1 MSLMQGIFESRIAF
15 TNPTAL
21 AKPKNEVKTHT
32 APLILQKLMTLGAA
46 PTGTRSVVQSCQGTA
61 V

>member
-1 MSLMQGIFESRIAF
+1 MQGIFESHIAF

>member
-15 TNPTAL
+15 TNPTTL

-32 APLILQKLMTLGAA
+32 ALLMLQKLTTLGAA
-46 PTGTRSVVQSCQGTA
+46 PTGTRSVA
-61 V
+61 